1 MEQVLCLSPE
11 HQKPQGQAR
20 LSLQDWCNL
29 VWGTTS
35 WSGELATCVLQN
47 ILCESSLMK
56 TKAIIMGRSVLIFFL
71 CCCYLLLRCKHCI
84 RQFTNDTSSC
94 KWTLELHIKDHQDIC
109 RKDNRDLD
117 KAYIIVSD
125 TWKQVCLWKPDIVT
139 VIFLHFPACY
149 LFSFEGHICIS
160 LQTVSLLFHMFYS
173 SWITLICI
181 TTFLI

>member
-47 ILCESSLMK
+47 ILCASSLMK
-56 TKAIIMGRSVLIFFL
+56 TKAVIVGRSVLIFFL

-109 RKDNRDLD
+109 GKDNWDLD

-125 TWKQVCLWKPDIVT
+125 TWKQMCLWKPDIVT
-139 VIFLHFPACY
+139 VIFLHFPAFY

>member
-47 ILCESSLMK
+47 ILCASSLMK
-56 TKAIIMGRSVLIFFL
+56 TKAIIVGRSVLIFFL

-109 RKDNRDLD
+109 GKDNWDLD

-125 TWKQVCLWKPDIVT
+125 TWKQMCLWKPDIVT

>member
-47 ILCESSLMK
+47 ILCASSLMK
-56 TKAIIMGRSVLIFFL
+56 TKAIIVGRSVLIFFL

-109 RKDNRDLD
+109 GKDNWDLD

-125 TWKQVCLWKPDIVT
+125 TWKQMCLWKPDIVT
-139 VIFLHFPACY
+139 VIFLHFPAFY